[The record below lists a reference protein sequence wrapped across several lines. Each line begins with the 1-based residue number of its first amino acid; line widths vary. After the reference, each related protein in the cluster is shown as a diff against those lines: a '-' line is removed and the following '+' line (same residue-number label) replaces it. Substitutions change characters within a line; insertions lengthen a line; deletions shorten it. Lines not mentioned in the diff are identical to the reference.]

1 MDVARAV
8 VGQINALSVYD
19 NGDFTFRLSSRR
31 TARVLLGEEGIV
43 DIEREVELS
52 EETHS
57 GGLIPRQIAT
67 HLMLA
72 EEVVAGLSFYSPPG
86 TCATLAIGQ
95 WFVPSNGDAGLPWR
109 LDASAGRGDLA
120 WTKHTQSI
128 REQAHC

>member
-31 TARVLLGEEGIV
+31 TARVFLGEEGIV

-57 GGLIPRQIAT
+57 GGSSHVRILRI
-67 HLMLA
+67 
-72 EEVVAGLSFYSPPG
+72 
-86 TCATLAIGQ
+86 
-95 WFVPSNGDAGLPWR
+95 
-109 LDASAGRGDLA
+109 
-120 WTKHTQSI
+120 
-128 REQAHC
+128 